1 MTSDKHI
8 TIADVA
14 RKAGVSKQTVS
25 RVINDK
31 QDVAPH
37 TRERIKA
44 IIKSMGYSPD
54 PIAQSMK
61 GSTHTLGCITPN
73 LSDYNFSSIVQAAQ
87 TEARSNGFL
96 IFTGSA
102 PSEIDVLPL
111 LNELMARR
119 VDGFL
124 VINPRNDHRYRHF
137 LPLIEAKIPIVYI
150 KNSPKEEP
158 VSAVCLDDFTGGLIA
173 TQYLVSLGHTSIVTI
188 MGPENEECTRDR
200 LAGYQKG
207 LSDAALQYDQRLI
220 VQGDWSA
227 ESGKTAVKKLL
238 DYQVNF
244 SAIFA
249 QNDRMALGAM
259 RVLREKGL
267 RIPEDISVIGY
278 DDLPLTAYFDPPLTT
293 IKQPIEKFGQIG
305 AQLLIE
311 AINKPGIVPK
321 VVRLDPLLV
330 IRETCAP
337 LKSNSD
343 QSYFTLFAG
352 GKS

>member
-1 MTSDKHI
+1 MAGNKRI

-31 QDVAPH
+31 PDVAQQ
-37 TRERIKA
+37 TREHIKA

-54 PIAQSMK
+54 PIARSMK

-73 LSDYNFSSIVQAAQ
+73 LSDFNFSSIVQAAQ

-96 IFTGSA
+96 DFSRVA
-102 PSEIDVLPL
+102 PHQRLMYCPL
-111 LNELMARR
+111 LNEMMARR

-124 VINPRNDHRYRHF
+124 VINPRNDQRYRHF
-137 LPLIEAKIPIVYI
+137 LPLIEAKVPIVYI

-188 MGPENEECTRDR
+188 LGPENEECTLDR

-220 VQGDWSA
+220 LQGDWTA
-227 ESGKTAVKKLL
+227 ESGKSAVKKLL
-238 DYQVNF
+238 DYQVSF
-244 SAIFA
+244 TAIFA
-249 QNDRMALGAM
+249 QNDRMALGCYA
-259 RVLREKGL
+259 G
-267 RIPEDISVIGY
+267 
-278 DDLPLTAYFDPPLTT
+278 
-293 IKQPIEKFGQIG
+293 
-305 AQLLIE
+305 
-311 AINKPGIVPK
+311 
-321 VVRLDPLLV
+321 
-330 IRETCAP
+330 
-337 LKSNSD
+337 
-343 QSYFTLFAG
+343 FT
-352 GKS
+352 

>member
-1 MTSDKHI
+1 MAGNKRI
-8 TIADVA
+8 TISDVA

-31 QDVAPH
+31 PDVAPQ
-37 TRERIKA
+37 TRELIKA

-54 PIAQSMK
+54 PIARSMK

-73 LSDYNFSSIVQAAQ
+73 LSDYNFSLIVQAAQ

-96 IFTGSA
+96 FFTGSA

-111 LNELMARR
+111 LNEMMGRR

-124 VINPRNDHRYRHF
+124 VINPRDDHRYRHF
-137 LPLIEAKIPIVYI
+137 LPLIEAKVPIVYI
-150 KNSPKEEP
+150 KNNPLAEP
-158 VSAVCLDDFTGGLIA
+158 VSAVCLDDITGGLLA

-188 MGPENEECTRDR
+188 LGPANEECTRDR

-207 LSDAALQYDQRLI
+207 LSDAALIFDQRLI
-220 VQGDWSA
+220 LQGDWTP
-227 ESGKTAVKKLL
+227 ESGKVAVNKLL
-238 DYQVNF
+238 DYQVHF

-249 QNDRMALGAM
+249 QNDRMALGAI
-259 RVLREKGL
+259 RALREKGL
-267 RIPEDISVIGY
+267 HIPGDVSVIGY

-311 AINKPGIVPK
+311 AINKPGIEPK
-321 VVRLDPLLV
+321 VVRLDPQLV

-337 LKSNSD
+337 LQLKSD
-343 QSYFTLFAG
+343 QSFFTFSTE
-352 GKS
+352 GKP